1 MALTPSSILDNP
13 QQPSVQADVYIPDQ
27 LIVDAKT
34 LVSQPIVLLSGN
46 LKRGTV
52 LGQQSSSPI
61 SASAAAGNTGNG
73 TIGTLS
79 VGASPKTGVYT
90 AVATDAT
97 HFAVTDP
104 EGNAVGTATA
114 GAAFSTGGQI
124 GFTITAGGT
133 AFVAGDEFD
142 ITVSDATGG
151 YIESVKSASDG
162 SQNPSVIL
170 ADDADATNG
179 PVTTGGYVMGEF
191 NGNALTFDVSW
202 TLATLT
208 SAARAYGIFIKS
220 SVPAASP
227 ANNTAP

>member
-1 MALTPSSILDNP
+1 MAVSNVQDNP
-13 QQPSVQADVYIPDQ
+13 QQPGIQSEAYLPDQ
-27 LIVDAKT
+27 LVADAKT
-34 LVSQPIVLLSGN
+34 LVTQPIVVLTGT

-52 LGQQSSSPI
+52 LGQQTSSPI
-61 SASAAAGNTGNG
+61 NAAAKAGNTGNA

-79 VGASPKTGVYT
+79 VGAAPKVGLYK
-90 AVATDAT
+90 AIATDAT

-104 EGNAVGTATA
+104 EGNAVGNATA

-133 AFVAGDEFD
+133 PCVAGDEFD

-151 YIESVKSASDG
+151 FIACVKTASDG
-162 SQNPSVIL
+162 SQNPAAIL
-170 ADDADATNG
+170 VDDADASAG
-179 PVTTGGYVMGEF
+179 PVTSGGYVMGEF
-191 NGNALTFDVSW
+191 NGNALTFDASW
-202 TLATLT
+202 TLAQLV
-208 SAARAYGIFIKS
+208 SAARAVGIFIKS